1 MADAVIGHPS
11 LSLAAGKHRGENAEL
26 DMSNEA
32 FKPQPASSLLK
43 LGTLTNNFW
52 RPSYSSSLS
61 TRNNSKRFPFSS

>member
-26 DMSNEA
+26 DMSNLE
-32 FKPQPASSLLK
+32 PQPASSLLK

-61 TRNNSKRFPFSS
+61 TRNNSKRFPG